1 VCGRRRACHIIWF
14 PMRKGLKIVG
24 WILLVVVVL
33 AVVSTGVARV
43 IAGRKYNHRWT
54 THAVSFPIPFPLSE
68 AEIEALRAERR
79 AAGAPAADPLAGV
92 DLNAAALT
100 RAIARGERLVKTRV
114 GCDGC
119 HGGDFGGRV
128 LINQAIVGYWAPP
141 NLTSGAGG
149 VTHDFSPAD
158 WDRAVRHG
166 VRHTGQSS
174 SMPSTEFLNLS
185 DHELS
190 DVVAYIRSRP
200 AVDRTL
206 EPVGI
211 GPVFSFVVAFG
222 ASSLPAFTIDHQK
235 PHPIEPPVEAASVEL
250 GEHIAQVCRG
260 CHGGRLSG
268 GKVAG
273 DPNMPIV
280 ANLTPH
286 ETGLKGWTEMD
297 FFRAL
302 REGKRKD
309 GTDILPQMPWK
320 AYGKMNDVEL
330 KALWAYLQ
338 TVAPLAKGNH

>member
-1 VCGRRRACHIIWF
+1 MRRV
-14 PMRKGLKIVG
+14 LKIVV
-24 WILLVVVVL
+24 WILGVVL
-33 AVVSTGVARV
+33 VLALGASGIARV
-43 IAGRKYNHRWT
+43 VAGRKYNKRWT
-54 THAVSFPIPFPLSE
+54 THDVSFPMPFPLSATE
-68 AEIEALRAERR
+68 LEALRAERL

-92 DLNAAALT
+92 DLDAAALA
-100 RAIARGERLVKTRV
+100 RAVARGEHLVKTRV
-114 GCDGC
+114 ACDGC
-119 HGGDFGGRV
+119 HGADLGGQV
-128 LINQAIVGYWAPP
+128 LIDQAIVGYWAPP
-141 NLTSGAGG
+141 NLTGGPGGITSG
-149 VTHDFSPAD
+149 FSAAD

-190 DVVAYIRSRP
+190 DIVVYIRSRP
-200 AVDRTL
+200 PVDRTTK
-206 EPVGI
+206 PVGI

-222 ASSLPAFTIDHQK
+222 ADALPAFAIDHQK
-235 PHPIEPPVEAASVEL
+235 THPIEPPVEAASVEL

-260 CHGGRLSG
+260 CHGEHLSG
-268 GKVAG
+268 GKIAG

-286 ETGLKGWTEMD
+286 ETGLKGWTEAD

-309 GTDILPQMPWK
+309 GTGILPQMPWK
-320 AYGKMNDVEL
+320 AYGQMNDVEL

-338 TVAPLAKGNH
+338 TVPPMARGNR